1 MSYAL
6 ITGSSKG
13 IGKSIALELAKKKI
27 DVLLVAR
34 SVDLLENLAKE
45 ITTTYAVKAHC
56 LAIDLAAPDAPSL
69 VKQWCEK
76 NNYEVNILVNNA
88 GYGLSGAFEKYS
100 LKEYNDML
108 QININAVISLCHIF
122 LEDFKKLPQS
132 YILNIASTTAYQS
145 VPCFSMYAASKAFIK
160 SFTRSLNYELRKTNV
175 SVSCVSPGGTDT
187 DFAIRA
193 AVSNQALKAA
203 DKFNMTTK
211 AVAKIAV
218 AAMFS
223 KKTEVIT
230 GVINKVGAFLSWLLP
245 QKFVEGNLYKIYK
258 QK

>member
-13 IGKSIALELAKKKI
+13 IGKSIALELAKKKNN
-27 DVLLVAR
+27 VLLVAR
-34 SVDLLENLAKE
+34 SSDLLENLAKE
-45 ITTTYAVKAHC
+45 ITTTYNVKAFC
-56 LAIDLAAPDAPSL
+56 LAIDLTAPEAPAQ
-69 VKQWCEK
+69 VKQWCVQ
-76 NNYEVNILVNNA
+76 NNYDVNILVNNA
-88 GYGLSGAFEKYS
+88 GYGLSGSFEKYS
-100 LKEYNDML
+100 LNEYNDML

-122 LEDFKKLPQS
+122 LDDFKKLPQA

-160 SFTRSLNYELRKTNV
+160 SFTRSLNYELHKTNV
-175 SVSCVSPGGTDT
+175 SVTCVSPGGTDT

-203 DKFNMTTK
+203 DKFNMTTD

-218 AAMFS
+218 NAMFN

-230 GVINKVGAFLSWLLP
+230 GIINKVGAFLSWLLP
-245 QKFVEGNLYKIYK
+245 QKFVEGNLYKIYN

>member
-13 IGKSIALELAKKKI
+13 IGKSIAIELAKKKI
-27 DVLLVAR
+27 DVLLIAR
-34 SVDLLENLAKE
+34 SSDLLESLAKE
-45 ITTTYAVKAHC
+45 ITTTYKVKAFC
-56 LAIDLAAPDAPSL
+56 LAIDLSLPDAPAM
-69 VKQWCEK
+69 VKKWCDE

-88 GYGLSGAFEKYS
+88 GYGLSGSFENYS
-100 LKEYNDML
+100 LKEYGEML

-122 LEDFKKLPQS
+122 LNDFKKLPQA

-145 VPCFSMYAASKAFIK
+145 VPCFSLYAASKAFIK
-160 SFTRSLNYELRKTNV
+160 SFTRSLNYELQKTSI
-175 SVSCVSPGGTDT
+175 SVTCVSPGGTDT
-187 DFAIRA
+187 NFAIRA
-193 AVSNQALKAA
+193 AVSNKALKAA
-203 DKFNMTTK
+203 DKFNMTTE

-218 AAMFS
+218 DAMFA

-258 QK
+258 QH